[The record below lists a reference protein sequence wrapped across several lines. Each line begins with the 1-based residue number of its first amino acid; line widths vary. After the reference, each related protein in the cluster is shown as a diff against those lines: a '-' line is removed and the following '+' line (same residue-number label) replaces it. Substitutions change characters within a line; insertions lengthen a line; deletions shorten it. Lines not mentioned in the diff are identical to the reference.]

1 MHVPS
6 VIMKFTELLNF
17 ASVKLKSGHDR
28 EAIVKLHFF
37 STSEPEHIYKDHS
50 PWFNFQSS
58 HSSARVLANECIY
71 SQTSVTLRTY
81 LYTK

>member
-17 ASVKLKSGHDR
+17 ASVKLKSGH
-28 EAIVKLHFF
+28 AVIVKLHFF

-50 PWFNFQSS
+50 SWFNFQSS
-58 HSSARVLANECIY
+58 HSSAQVLANE
-71 SQTSVTLRTY
+71 
-81 LYTK
+81 